1 MKLQIQVPV
10 KMPMNA
16 IRRSATATILATA
29 FFATVAISL
38 GGLATNVIVT
48 MRDSADEIDNL
59 RSVEAA
65 KSAINATKGKIASV
79 TRDNAQWDDA
89 YEASTDGRLAQWAYE
104 NWGNVN
110 GSYELY
116 DGAVV
121 VSASGNIVLST
132 RHGEK
137 VDTGRDFGAAFKLQ
151 TQLAA
156 ANPWSPIVNFVGSPD
171 GVMLLSSQAIQPH
184 SRKDASGPF
193 AVLSFIK
200 DIDKEEL
207 VSLETHHM
215 LKGLELHTAP
225 DNDNDL
231 LSVPLTDVSGSS
243 VGHLAWASLNPGTQV
258 YGKVSEQINA
268 AAIILAIFLGTVV
281 LAGGAESRR
290 MAKLADKAHRDA
302 THDGLSGLLNRAGLI
317 GQLREELETGLPVTL
332 HLLDL
337 DGFKGV
343 NDAWGHQIG
352 DRLIKEVSR
361 ALSTC
366 HGEILHAARLGG
378 DEFAII
384 QRGPT
389 DSHDFANSILK
400 VFETVYEID
409 GRTVEVGAS
418 VGHVESDGVVDPF
431 ELLRRADIALYRA
444 KDDGK
449 GRAVA
454 YHRELDKERERLL
467 ELEDDLRSAL
477 ASGGVTVVYQPL
489 VSAATGKLNGVEA
502 LARWN
507 TARGPISPEIFI
519 PLAERS
525 GLIDQLGMHV
535 LLQSIR
541 NAREWPDLKLSVNV
555 SPIQLCNPAFASSI
569 TRLLDEEG
577 FDPARLT
584 LEITEGVLMSNPDQ
598 AQRAIDDLRKTGV
611 RFSLDDFGC
620 GYASIGALR
629 QFGFDSMKI
638 DRSLVWAAD
647 KEGKGQEVLKAT
659 IALATALS
667 IPVTAEGIET
677 ATQAAILREAGCD
690 QLQGYMVGRPMP
702 AEDIGKLQMAA

>member
-1 MKLQIQVPV
+1 MSTH
-10 KMPMNA
+10 A
-16 IRRSATATILATA
+16 SRRSATATILATA
-29 FFATVAISL
+29 FFATVAIAL

-65 KSAINATKGKIASV
+65 RSAINATKGKISSV
-79 TRDNAQWDDA
+79 TRDNAQWDAA
-89 YEASTDGRLAQWAYE
+89 YQASTSGDLAQWAYE

-110 GSYELY
+110 GNYELY

-121 VSASGNIVLST
+121 VSAAGDVVLST
-132 RHGEK
+132 RHGKK
-137 VDTGRDFGAAFKLQ
+137 VDTSADFGPAFRLQ
-151 TQLAA
+151 NQLAA
-156 ANPWSPIVNFVGSPD
+156 AKPWTPIVNFVRSPA
-171 GVMLLSSQAIQPH
+171 GVMLISSQAIQPH
-184 SRKDASGPF
+184 SRKDAAGPF

-200 DIDKEEL
+200 DIDREEL

-215 LKGLELHTAP
+215 LKGLQLHTAP
-225 DNDNDL
+225 DNDDGL
-231 LSVPLTDVSGSS
+231 LNVPLKDVSGGT

-258 YGKVSEQINA
+258 YAKVRDQINA
-268 AAIILAIFLGTVV
+268 AGFVLAIFLGTVV
-281 LAGGAESRR
+281 IAGGAESRR
-290 MAKLADKAHRDA
+290 MAKFARKAQHDA

-317 GQLREELETGLPVTL
+317 ERLGEDLGNGTPVTL

-352 DRLIKEVSR
+352 DRLIKEVSL
-361 ALSTC
+361 ALTSR
-366 HGEILHAARLGG
+366 HEEVLYAARLGG
-378 DEFAII
+378 DEFAIV
-384 QRGPT
+384 QKGPT
-389 DSHDFANSILK
+389 APQDFARTLLGT
-400 VFETVYEID
+400 FDTVYEID

-418 VGHVESDGVVDPF
+418 LGHVDSDGVLDPF

-454 YHRELDKERERLL
+454 YHCELDKERERLL

-477 ASGGVTVVYQPL
+477 STGGVTVVYQPL
-489 VSAATGKLNGVEA
+489 VAAATGKLNGVEA
-502 LARWN
+502 LARWI
-507 TARGPISPEIFI
+507 TPRGPVSPEIFI

-535 LLQSIR
+535 LLQSLR

-569 TRLLDEEG
+569 TRLLNEEG
-577 FDPARLT
+577 FDPSRLT

-647 KEGKGQEVLKAT
+647 KEGKGQDVLKAT

-677 ATQAAILREAGCD
+677 ATQADILREAGCD

-702 AEDIGKLQMAA
+702 AEDIARLQMAA

>member
-1 MKLQIQVPV
+1 MHMK
-10 KMPMNA
+10 A
-16 IRRSATATILATA
+16 IRRSATVTILATA
-29 FFATVAISL
+29 FLATVAITL
-38 GGLATNVIVT
+38 GGLATNVIVI
-48 MRDSADEIDNL
+48 MRDSADVIDNE
-59 RSVEAA
+59 RSVDAA
-65 KSAINATKGKIASV
+65 KAALGSTKAKLGSV
-79 TRDNAQWDDA
+79 TRDNAQWDAA
-89 YEASTDGRLAQWAYE
+89 YAASNDGSLAQWAYE
-104 NWGNVN
+104 NWGNV
-110 GSYELY
+110 SSTYELY

-121 VSASGNIVLST
+121 VAADGRTILST
-132 RHGEK
+132 RHGK
-137 VDTGRDFGAAFKLQ
+137 KIDTSSSFGKSFVMQ
-151 TQLAA
+151 TRMAA
-156 ANPWSPIVNFVGSPD
+156 ANPQSPIVNFVRTPE
-171 GVMLLSSQAIQPH
+171 GVVLLSSQAIQPH
-184 SRKDASGPF
+184 SRKDATGPF

-200 DIDKEEL
+200 DMDKEEL
-207 VSLETHHM
+207 ASIENHYM
-215 LKGLELHTAP
+215 LKGLHLHIEPHA
-225 DNDNDL
+225 DDAK
-231 LSVPLTDVSGSS
+231 LSVPMTDVTGKP
-243 VGHLAWASLNPGTQV
+243 VGYIEWTSLNPGSRV
-258 YGKVSEQINA
+258 IGEVSGLINA
-268 AAIILAIFLGTVV
+268 ACLVLAIFLVTVV
-281 LAGGAESRR
+281 LFGGAETRR
-290 MAKLADKAHRDA
+290 MAKLARRAQRDA
-302 THDGLSGLLNRAGLI
+302 THDALSGLLNRAGLI
-317 GQLREELETGLPVTL
+317 ERLREELATGLPVTL
-332 HLLDL
+332 YLLDL

-352 DRLIKEVSR
+352 DRLIKEVS
-361 ALSTC
+361 LSLRSC
-366 HGEILHAARLGG
+366 HAEILHAARLGG

-389 DSHDFANSILK
+389 ASPDFAKTILE

-418 VGHVESDGVVDPF
+418 VGHVESDGQTDPF
-431 ELLRRADIALYRA
+431 EVLRRADIALYRA

-454 YHRELDKERERLL
+454 YHCELDKERERLL

-525 GLIDQLGMHV
+525 GLIDQLGMQV

-555 SPIQLCNPAFASSI
+555 SPVQLCNPAFASSI
-569 TRLLDEEG
+569 TRLLEEEG

>member
-1 MKLQIQVPV
+1 MSTKASRQPV
-10 KMPMNA
+10 SV
-16 IRRSATATILATA
+16 IILATA
-29 FFATVAISL
+29 FFVTVTITL
-38 GGLATNVIVT
+38 GGLATNVIMT
-48 MRDSADEIDNL
+48 MRDSANVIDNE

-65 KSAINATKGKIASV
+65 NAALNSTKGKLASV

-89 YEASTDGRLAQWAYE
+89 YAASNDGSFATWSYE

-110 GSYELY
+110 SSYELY

-121 VSASGNIVLST
+121 VSRSGEVVLST
-132 RHGEK
+132 RQGKK
-137 VDTGRDFGAAFKLQ
+137 VDASRDFGSAFALQ
-151 TQLAA
+151 TERAA
-156 ANPWSPIVNFVGSPD
+156 RFPKSPIVNFVLTPD
-171 GVMLLSSQAIQPH
+171 GVKLLSSQAIQPH
-184 SRKDASGPF
+184 STNDARGPF

-200 DIDKEEL
+200 DIDVDEL
-207 VSLETHHM
+207 ASIEKHYM
-215 LKGLELHTAP
+215 LKGLELHLDPHA
-225 DNDNDL
+225 NDAT
-231 LSVPLTDVSGSS
+231 LSVPMNDISGNA
-243 VGHLAWASLNPGTQV
+243 VGHLAWASLNPGTRV
-258 YGKVSEQINA
+258 YGEVSGQINA
-268 AAIILAIFLGTVV
+268 AVLVLAIFLVTVV

-290 MAKLADKAHRDA
+290 MAKLARRAQSDA
-302 THDGLSGLLNRAGLI
+302 THDALSGLLNRAGLI
-317 GQLREELETGLPVTL
+317 NHVGEELETGHPVTL

-361 ALSTC
+361 SLLAC
-366 HGEILHAARLGG
+366 HAEVLHAARLGG
-378 DEFAII
+378 DEFAIV
-384 QRGPT
+384 QCGPT
-389 DSHDFANSILK
+389 TSQDFAKVILE
-400 VFETVYEID
+400 VFEAVYEID

-418 VGHVESDGVVDPF
+418 VGHAESDGLTDPF

-454 YHRELDKERERLL
+454 YHCELDKERERLL
-467 ELEDDLRSAL
+467 ELEDDLRKAL
-477 ASGGVTVVYQPL
+477 AIGGVTVVYQPL
-489 VSAATGKLNGVEA
+489 VCATTGKLNGVEA
-502 LARWN
+502 LARWH
-507 TARGPISPEIFI
+507 TARGPVSPEIFI

-541 NAREWPDLKLSVNV
+541 SAREWPDLKLSVNV

-569 TRLLDEEG
+569 SRLLEEEG

-677 ATQAAILREAGCD
+677 PTQANILREAGCD

-702 AEDIGKLQMAA
+702 AEEIGKLRTAA

>member
-1 MKLQIQVPV
+1 MSTHASRPSVSV
-10 KMPMNA
+10 
-16 IRRSATATILATA
+16 TILATA
-29 FFATVAISL
+29 FFVTVTIAL
-38 GGLATNVIVT
+38 GGLATNVIMT
-48 MRDSADEIDNL
+48 MRNSANVIDNE

-65 KSAINATKGKIASV
+65 RAALNSTKGKLASV

-89 YEASTDGRLAQWAYE
+89 YAASSADGTLAQWAYE
-104 NWGNVN
+104 NWGNVSS
-110 GSYELY
+110 SYELY

-121 VSASGNIVLST
+121 VSADGRTILST
-132 RHGEK
+132 RHGKK
-137 VDTGRDFGAAFKLQ
+137 VDTNRSFGEAFALQ
-151 TQLAA
+151 TRMASTY
-156 ANPWSPIVNFVGSPD
+156 PRSPIVNFVRTPD

-184 SRKDASGPF
+184 SRKDATGPF

-200 DIDKEEL
+200 DMDAEEL
-207 VSLETHHM
+207 AAIEKHYM
-215 LKGLELHTAP
+215 LKGLELHSDPHA
-225 DNDNDL
+225 DDAK
-231 LSVPLTDVSGSS
+231 LSVPMTDVAGHT
-243 VGHLAWASLNPGTQV
+243 VGHLAWTSLNPGNRV
-258 YGKVSEQINA
+258 YGEVSGQVNTA
-268 AAIILAIFLGTVV
+268 GLVLVIFLVTVV
-281 LAGGAESRR
+281 FVGGAESRR
-290 MAKLADKAHRDA
+290 LAKLARRAQSDA
-302 THDGLSGLLNRAGLI
+302 THDALSGLLNRAGLLERI
-317 GQLREELETGLPVTL
+317 GEELASGIPVTL

-361 ALSTC
+361 SLVSC
-366 HGEILHAARLGG
+366 HTEVLHAARLGG
-378 DEFAII
+378 DEFAIV

-389 DSHDFANSILK
+389 ASPDFAKAMLE
-400 VFETVYEID
+400 VFETVYDID

-418 VGHVESDGVVDPF
+418 LGHVESEGVTDPF

-444 KDDGK
+444 KDDGR

-454 YHRELDKERERLL
+454 YHCELDKERERLL
-467 ELEDDLRSAL
+467 ELEDDLRNAL

-502 LARWN
+502 LARWI
-507 TARGPISPEIFI
+507 TERGPVSPEIFI

-535 LLQSIR
+535 LRQSIR
-541 NAREWPDLKLSVNV
+541 NAREWPDLNLSVNV

-569 TRLLDEEG
+569 SRTLDEEG
-577 FDPARLT
+577 FDPTRLT

-647 KEGKGQEVLKAT
+647 KEGKGQDVLKAT

-677 ATQAAILREAGCD
+677 ATQADILREAGCD

-702 AEDIGKLQMAA
+702 AEEIGKLQMAA

>member
-1 MKLQIQVPV
+1 MK
-10 KMPMNA
+10 A
-16 IRRSATATILATA
+16 SSRSATITILATA
-29 FFATVAISL
+29 FLVTVAIAL

-48 MRDSADEIDNL
+48 MRDSADEIDND

-65 KSAINATKGKIASV
+65 RSALNAIKGKIASV

-89 YEASTDGRLAQWAYE
+89 YAASVSGSLAQWAYE
-104 NWGNVN
+104 NWGNVD
-110 GSYELY
+110 GDYELY

-121 VSASGNIVLST
+121 LSAGGNVVLST
-132 RHGEK
+132 RHGK
-137 VDTGRDFGAAFKLQ
+137 RVDAGRHFGAAFKQQ
-151 TQLAA
+151 TDLAA
-156 ANPWSPIVNFVGSPD
+156 ANPKTPIVNFIEGPS

-184 SRKDASGPF
+184 SRQDARAPF
-193 AVLSFIK
+193 AVLSFLK

-207 VSLETHHM
+207 VSLEANHM
-215 LKGLELHTAP
+215 LKGLEFHSASDADGTKLR
-225 DNDNDL
+225 
-231 LSVPLTDVSGSS
+231 VPLKDVSGNTI
-243 VGHLAWASLNPGTQV
+243 GHLAWASLRPGTKV
-258 YGKVSEQINA
+258 YEKVSDQVNA
-268 AAIILAIFLGTVV
+268 AVLILAVFLATVV

-290 MAKLADKAHRDA
+290 MATLASKARRDA

-317 GQLREELETGLPVTL
+317 ECMADALASGTPISL
-332 HLLDL
+332 HLVDL

-352 DRLIKEVSR
+352 DRLIKEVSD
-361 ALSTC
+361 ALRSC
-366 HGEILHAARLGG
+366 HPEVLHAARLGG
-378 DEFAII
+378 DEFAVI
-384 QRGPT
+384 QRGETSPK
-389 DSHDFANSILK
+389 DFAAAILK
-400 VFETVYEID
+400 IFQAVFDID

-418 VGHVESDGVVDPF
+418 VGHAASGELTDPF

-454 YHRELDKERERLL
+454 YRSELDEDRDRLL
-467 ELEDDLRSAL
+467 KLEDDLRAAL
-477 ASGGVTVVYQPL
+477 ASGGVKVVYQPL

-502 LARWN
+502 LARWF
-507 TARGPISPEIFI
+507 TDRGPVSPEIFI

-535 LLQSIR
+535 LRQSIQSS
-541 NAREWPDLKLSVNV
+541 REWTDLKLSVNV
-555 SPIQLCNPAFASSI
+555 SPIQLCNPSFSASIS
-569 TRLLDEEG
+569 RLLDEEG

-584 LEITEGVLMSNPDQ
+584 LEITEGVLMSSPDH
-598 AQRAIDDLRKTGV
+598 AQRAIDSLRKTGV

-647 KEGKGQEVLKAT
+647 KGGNGREVLRAT

-677 ATQAAILREAGCD
+677 AMQAEILREAGCD
-690 QLQGYMVGRPMP
+690 QLQGYLVGRPMP
-702 AEDIGKLQMAA
+702 AEEITRLHLNADTLAERPR

>member
-1 MKLQIQVPV
+1 
-10 KMPMNA
+10 MPMNA
-16 IRRSATATILATA
+16 SRRSATATILATA

-48 MRDSADEIDNL
+48 MRASADTIDNE

-65 KSAINATKGKIASV
+65 GAALNSTKDKLASV

-89 YEASTDGRLAQWAYE
+89 YAASNDGSLATWAYE
-104 NWGNVN
+104 NWGNVSS
-110 GSYELY
+110 SYELY

-121 VSASGNIVLST
+121 IGSDGRTVLST

-137 VDTGRDFGAAFKLQ
+137 VDPARSFGEAFSLQ
-151 TQLAA
+151 TKMAA
-156 ANPWSPIVNFVGSPD
+156 TYPQSPIVNFVRTPD
-171 GVMLLSSQAIQPH
+171 GVKLLSSQAIQPH
-184 SRKDASGPF
+184 STKDAHGPF
-193 AVLSFIK
+193 AVLSFLK
-200 DIDKEEL
+200 DIDAEEL
-207 VSLETHHM
+207 ASIEKHYM
-215 LKGLELHTAP
+215 LKGLELHLEQHAEDTK
-225 DNDNDL
+225 
-231 LSVPLTDVSGSS
+231 LSVPMRDVAGKT
-243 VGHLAWASLNPGTQV
+243 VAHIAWASLNPGTRV
-258 YGKVSEQINA
+258 LKEVSGQINA
-268 AAIILAIFLGTVV
+268 AVIILGIFLVTVI

-290 MAKLADKAHRDA
+290 MAKLARRAQHDA

-317 GQLREELETGLPVTL
+317 ERLGMELDAGLPVTL

-352 DRLIKEVSR
+352 DKLIKEVSR
-361 ALSTC
+361 SLVAC
-366 HGEILHAARLGG
+366 HPEVLHAARLGG
-378 DEFAII
+378 DEFAVV

-389 DSHDFANSILK
+389 TSDDFANILLK
-400 VFETVYEID
+400 VFEAVYEID

-418 VGHVESDGVVDPF
+418 LGHVDSDGVTDPF

-454 YHRELDKERERLL
+454 YHCELDKERERLL
-467 ELEDDLRSAL
+467 ELEDDLRKAL
-477 ASGGVTVVYQPL
+477 MAGGVTVVYQPL

-502 LARWN
+502 LARWI
-507 TARGPISPEIFI
+507 TERGPISPEIFI

-555 SPIQLCNPAFASSI
+555 SPIQLCNPSFASSI
-569 TRLLDEEG
+569 TRLLEEED

-647 KEGKGQEVLKAT
+647 KEGKGQDVLKAT

-677 ATQAAILREAGCD
+677 PTQANILREAGCD

-702 AEDIGKLQMAA
+702 AEEIGKLRLAA

>member
-1 MKLQIQVPV
+1 MHMK
-10 KMPMNA
+10 A
-16 IRRSATATILATA
+16 IRRSATVTILATA
-29 FFATVAISL
+29 FLATVAITL
-38 GGLATNVIVT
+38 GALATNVIVI
-48 MRDSADEIDNL
+48 MRDSADVIDNE
-59 RSVEAA
+59 RSVDAA
-65 KSAINATKGKIASV
+65 KAALGSTKAKLGSV
-79 TRDNAQWDDA
+79 TRDNAQWDAA
-89 YEASTDGRLAQWAYE
+89 YAASNDGSLAQWAYE
-104 NWGNVN
+104 NWGNV
-110 GSYELY
+110 SSTYELY

-121 VSASGNIVLST
+121 VAADGRTILST
-132 RHGEK
+132 RHGK
-137 VDTGRDFGAAFKLQ
+137 KIDTSSSFGKSFVMQ
-151 TQLAA
+151 TRMAA
-156 ANPWSPIVNFVGSPD
+156 ANPQSPIVNFVRTPE
-171 GVMLLSSQAIQPH
+171 GVVLLSSQAIQPH
-184 SRKDASGPF
+184 SRKDATGPF

-200 DIDKEEL
+200 DMDKEEL
-207 VSLETHHM
+207 ASIENHYM
-215 LKGLELHTAP
+215 LKGLHLHIEPHA
-225 DNDNDL
+225 DDAK
-231 LSVPLTDVSGSS
+231 LSVPMTDVTGKP
-243 VGHLAWASLNPGTQV
+243 VGYIEWTSLNPGSRV
-258 YGKVSEQINA
+258 IGEVSGLINA
-268 AAIILAIFLGTVV
+268 ACLVLAIFLVTVV
-281 LAGGAESRR
+281 LFGGAETRR
-290 MAKLADKAHRDA
+290 MAKLARRAQRDA
-302 THDGLSGLLNRAGLI
+302 THDALSGLLNRAGLI
-317 GQLREELETGLPVTL
+317 ERLREELATGLPVTL
-332 HLLDL
+332 YLLDL

-352 DRLIKEVSR
+352 DRLIKEVS
-361 ALSTC
+361 LSLRSC
-366 HGEILHAARLGG
+366 HAEILHAARLGG

-389 DSHDFANSILK
+389 ASPDFAKTILE

-418 VGHVESDGVVDPF
+418 VGHVESDGQTDPF
-431 ELLRRADIALYRA
+431 EVLRRADIALYRA

-454 YHRELDKERERLL
+454 YHCELDKERERLL

-525 GLIDQLGMHV
+525 GLIDQLGMQV

-569 TRLLDEEG
+569 TRLLEEEG